1 MLNKLQQK
9 EITALKEECKAMEKE
24 GYSAFDICCYL
35 NDYIYDLSE
44 TVSND
49 YYKCLYALEE
59 YYHNQI
65 R

>member
-1 MLNKLQQK
+1 MLTELQK
-9 EITALKEECKAMEKE
+9 KDIKALKEECKVMEE
-24 GYSAFDICCYL
+24 DGYSAFDITAYL

-49 YYKCLYALEE
+49 YYKCLYELEE
-59 YYHNQI
+59 YYYNKI

>member
-1 MLNKLQQK
+1 MLTELQQK
-9 EITALKEECKAMEKE
+9 DIKALKEECKAMEE
-24 GYSAFDICCYL
+24 NGYSAFDICCYL

-44 TVSND
+44 TVSNE
-49 YYKCLYALEE
+49 YYKAVYSLEE